1 MASDTTTPIDSLP
14 NEILD
19 SILSPLST
27 QDLIKLA
34 PVNRRIYTI
43 ILRLVQH
50 RLAAVLDQKSSQEL
64 ILECYPPSAA
74 LTTPYL
80 FCDFV
85 ETSRL
90 DGSGSTLLDPKTE
103 LDGGSSSSNGTL
115 GDLRSLYSRFR
126 PVVQDENRR
135 PRHRYP
141 RQSSS
146 LEDGEEEEEVVVP
159 ESPPSLDVHL
169 DEGEQFS
176 QLVTVTNVVEMGSR
190 RGQFLG
196 HANFSD
202 GVLRVWRAWLAAATS
217 AAGGQGEQR
226 EAILWADAERHVG
239 VRFRVSRKDAWSQP
253 LLLGA
258 DEDPPVSYRLDYEE
272 LVVRTSQLLL
282 TMERSESQ
290 VATSSGSSIYIDPRG
305 SVPQPVQALYYPFY
319 PMLGYGDVMGFG
331 KVMEDLIKVV

>member
-14 NEILD
+14 NEVGHPRSLWFPPPQKWTLFNKQRGEEKLTPCAQILD

-43 ILRLVQH
+43 VLRLVQH

-90 DGSGSTLLDPKTE
+90 DGSGSTLLDPETE
-103 LDGGSSSSNGTL
+103 LDGSRSNGTL

-126 PVVQDENRR
+126 PVAQDENRR
-135 PRHRYP
+135 PRHRYT
-141 RQSSS
+141 RQSSG
-146 LEDGEEEEEVVVP
+146 LEDGEAEDAVVP

-169 DEGEQFS
+169 DEGDQFS

-196 HANFSD
+196 HTNVSD
-202 GVLRVWRAWLAAATS
+202 GVLRVWRAWLAAATSTTS

-258 DEDPPVSYRLDYEE
+258 DEDPAVSYRLDYEGE
-272 LVVRTSQLLL
+272 FRRIVVCGPGTLNQGTRRHRL
-282 TMERSESQ
+282 T
-290 VATSSGSSIYIDPRG
+290 GSANG
-305 SVPQPVQALYYPFY
+305 A
-319 PMLGYGDVMGFG
+319 
-331 KVMEDLIKVV
+331 DLS